1 MKPIGQ
7 WSAYRVGL
15 AGGVG
20 LLVLALF
27 VAYLSSASIGKA
39 HYSGYFEHTAGLRV
53 SEDVQVAGVGVGQV
67 TGIRLEGAKVKVD
80 FTVDKKIHLGRDTTA
95 AVKVSTL
102 LGTHFLEIVPKGS
115 GSVTGTL
122 PLAQTSVPF
131 NLQDVIEQ
139 AGTSLQKYDSTKIS
153 ESFTVMADALR
164 GTPEATRKALI
175 GVSELSRVAANRSEQ
190 MRALLASARTVT
202 GQLAE
207 DSDQI
212 VDLLKKSNLVLD
224 ELIKR
229 RDVIH
234 RMLVDSQQLATA
246 ISGVI
251 DDNDKQFAPL
261 MKNLTTTLE
270 LLREHDD
277 GLQKSIGGLAY
288 TSRFFA
294 NATGNGPWMDLH
306 VPVIV
311 PDNVA
316 CLNPTG
322 GCK

>member
-1 MKPIGQ
+1 MKPVAS
-7 WSAYRVGL
+7 WNTYRVGI
-15 AGGVG
+15 AGGVA
-20 LLVLALF
+20 LLAMAL
-27 VAYLSSASIGKA
+27 VVGYLSSASIGKD

-53 SEDVQVAGVGVGQV
+53 SEDVQVAGVGVGEV
-67 TGIRLEGAKVKVD
+67 TGIKLHGKKVKVD
-80 FTVDKKIHLGRDTTA
+80 FTVDKKIHLGSATTA
-95 AVKVSTL
+95 SVKVSTL
-102 LGTHFLEIVPKGS
+102 LGTHYLEIVPKGS
-115 GSVTGTL
+115 GSLTGTL
-122 PLAQTSVPF
+122 PLTQTSVPF
-131 NLQDVIEQ
+131 NLQDVIEE
-139 AGTSLQKYDSTKIS
+139 AGTSLEKYDSKKIS

-164 GTPEATRKALI
+164 GTPEATRKALV
-175 GVSELSRVAANRSEQ
+175 GVSELSKVAADRSDQ
-190 MRALLASARTVT
+190 MRTLLASARTVT
-202 GQLAE
+202 GQLAK

-212 VDLLKKSNLVLD
+212 IDLLKQSNLVLD

-234 RMLVDSQQLATA
+234 RMLVDSQKLATA

-251 DDNDKQFAPL
+251 DDNDAQFAPL
-261 MKNLTTTLE
+261 MKNLTSTLK
-270 LLREHDD
+270 LLREHDE

-306 VPVIV
+306 VPVII
-311 PDNVA
+311 PDNMA